1 MYVLLILP
9 RPLKIKLL
17 VIDWLS
23 VILKTQTSLN
33 PISMNYD
40 INTKAL

>member
-9 RPLKIKLL
+9 CPLRIKLL
-17 VIDWLS
+17 VIDWLL